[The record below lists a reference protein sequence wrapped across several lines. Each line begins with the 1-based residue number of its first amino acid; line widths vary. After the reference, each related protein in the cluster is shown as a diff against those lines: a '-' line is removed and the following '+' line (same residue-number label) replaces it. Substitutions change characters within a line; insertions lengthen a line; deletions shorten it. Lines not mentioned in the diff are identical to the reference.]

1 MRECLL
7 TIAILHVVSPFVIT
21 NTIPERSNLVSCLQ
35 NILLK
40 YFSQEIPVLVSFLDT
55 ATGILEDSPNAD
67 DFQAVD
73 FLLRYTNME
82 HLWLIYVYR
91 LCRETHERS
100 PVIFLYKPQ
109 GYVIFVGPE
118 KEEKRLYDSLKS
130 QIIALV
136 LDT

>member
-7 TIAILHVVSPFVIT
+7 TIAILHVVSLFVIT
-21 NTIPERSNLVSCLQ
+21 NTIPERSNLVSCLH

-40 YFSQEIPVLVSFLDT
+40 HFSQEIPVLVSFLDT

-67 DFQAVD
+67 DFQPVD

-100 PVIFLYKPQ
+100 AVILPYKPQ
-109 GYVIFVGPE
+109 GYVIFVGP
-118 KEEKRLYDSLKS
+118 
-130 QIIALV
+130 
-136 LDT
+136 